1 MSVNMAGS
9 AQNVQQSLNMVRQT
23 IQVDQLVSAA
33 AVEATSQASKTS
45 AQEVAS
51 SEPAKAAS
59 DTRGHSVDIQV

>member
-33 AVEATSQASKTS
+33 AVEATNQASKIS
-45 AQEVAS
+45 VQEA
-51 SEPAKAAS
+51 SEPAPVEAAS
-59 DTRGHSVDIQV
+59 ESRGHSVDIKV